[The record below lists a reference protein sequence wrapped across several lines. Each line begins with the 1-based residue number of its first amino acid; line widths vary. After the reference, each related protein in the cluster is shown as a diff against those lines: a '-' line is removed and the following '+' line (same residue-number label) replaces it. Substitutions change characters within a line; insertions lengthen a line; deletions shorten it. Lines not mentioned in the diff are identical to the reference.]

1 MNHDETPRLLAPAAR
16 VAGLPR
22 RTFLAG
28 LAAVAGA
35 PVLTAC
41 GFSTSTGSSSGSSG
55 SGQAT
60 ANLRAYSWSAYDDP
74 KVLADFT
81 AKYGPKVLVDSYSS
95 NEEMIAKL
103 AAAKGTSGYDIV
115 IPTGVFVPQMAANGL
130 LEELDHTKL
139 PNLVN
144 LDKAFQDQEWDK
156 GNKYTVTKYWGTT
169 GFVYDTKVIKRDLK
183 TWDDFFD
190 AASKEASGKTSLVDD
205 PGEICAM
212 LCFARGWHQSTTDT
226 AQLDAIETFLVD
238 TLARH
243 IAAFDSSPGSSA
255 IPQGTH
261 ALMHCWN
268 GDARRGIL
276 AANEQDRWKWVLP
289 GPKTN
294 LWMDNWAIVKGSQN
308 ADAAH
313 RLINHVLDPAV
324 AIKQIDFV
332 GYGTGV
338 TGSEDEAKK
347 LKLGLLDVIFPSA
360 EQLTTMYTGVIND
373 AQERRMAIVNK
384 MKAKAGA

>member
-1 MNHDETPRLLAPAAR
+1 MLAS
-16 VAGLPR
+16 
-22 RTFLAG
+22 
-28 LAAVAGA
+28 
-35 PVLTAC
+35 C
-41 GFSTSTGSSSGSSG
+41 GSSGSSG
-55 SGQAT
+55 SK
-60 ANLRAYSWSAYDDP
+60 LRAYSWSAYDDP
-74 KVLADFT
+74 KVLSAFT
-81 AKYGPKVLVDSYSS
+81 KKYGPKVVVDSYSS

-103 AAAKGTSGYDIV
+103 VAAKGTSGYDIV

-130 LEELDHTKL
+130 LQELDHSKL
-139 PNLVN
+139 PNLAN
-144 LDKAFQDQEWDK
+144 LGKGYQNQEWDR

-169 GFVYDTKVIKRDLK
+169 GFVYDTRVIKRDLK

-190 AASKEASGKTSLVDD
+190 AAMHEASGKTSLVDD

-212 LCFARGWHQSTTDT
+212 LCFARGWHQSTTDK
-226 AQLDAIETFLVD
+226 AQLDQIESFLID
-238 TLARH
+238 KLAPH

-276 AANEQDRWKWVLP
+276 ASSEQDRWKWVLP

-294 LWMDNWAIVKGSQN
+294 LWMDNWAIVKGSPN

-313 RLINHVLDPAV
+313 ELIDYVLDPAV
-324 AIKQIDFV
+324 AIKQVEFV

-338 TGSEDEAKK
+338 NGTEEEAKR
-347 LKLGLLDVIFPSA
+347 LKLELIDMISPSA
-360 EQLTTMYTGVIND
+360 EQLATMYTGVINKG
-373 AQERRMAIVNK
+373 QERRMAIVNR
-384 MKAKAGA
+384 MKAEAGA

>member
-1 MNHDETPRLLAPAAR
+1 MNHHDHTPRLLAPAAR

-28 LAAVAGA
+28 LAAAASVPLLA
-35 PVLTAC
+35 AC
-41 GFSTSTGSSSGSSG
+41 GGSKGSGGSGS
-55 SGQAT
+55 A
-60 ANLRAYSWSAYDDP
+60 AAELRAYSWSAYDDP
-74 KVLADFT
+74 KVLADFA

-130 LEELDHTKL
+130 LQELDHAKL
-139 PNLVN
+139 PNLAN
-144 LDKAFQDQEWDK
+144 LDKAFQNQEWDQ

-169 GFVYDTKVIKRDLK
+169 GFVYDTRVVKRDLK

-190 AASKEASGKTSLVDD
+190 AAQKEASGKTSLVDD

-212 LCFARGWHQSTTDT
+212 LCFARGWHQSTTDK
-226 AQLDAIETFLVD
+226 AQLDQIETFLVD

-276 AANEQDRWKWVLP
+276 ASGDQDRWKWVLP

-294 LWMDNWAIVKGSQN
+294 LWMDNWAIVKGSAN

-313 RLINHVLDPAV
+313 ELINYVLDPAV
-324 AIKQIDFV
+324 AVKQVDFV
-332 GYGTGV
+332 GYGSGV
-338 TGSEDEAKK
+338 TGSEEEAKK
-347 LKLGLLDVIFPSA
+347 LKLGLIDMIFPSA
-360 EQLTTMYTGVIND
+360 EQLTTMYTGVINEG
-373 AQERRMAIVNK
+373 QERRMAIVNK